1 LECYHV
7 LQIKCNTTFKVSATI
22 SFNVNAT
29 EAPVK
34 VGATPCWI

>member
-1 LECYHV
+1 MVEGDFSRKSAIL
-7 LQIKCNTTFKVSATI
+7 LATI

-34 VGATPCWI
+34 VGATPCCI